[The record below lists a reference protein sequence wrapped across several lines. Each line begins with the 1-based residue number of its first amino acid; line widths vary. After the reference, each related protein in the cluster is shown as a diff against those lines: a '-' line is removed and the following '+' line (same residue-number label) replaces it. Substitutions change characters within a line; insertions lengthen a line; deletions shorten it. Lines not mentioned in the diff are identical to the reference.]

1 MNEQHREEALEAL
14 GLKDDRYSPAER
26 CSQVDDEP
34 EEPITDNELA
44 AIWLDVMNKVD
55 IDGIPF

>member
-1 MNEQHREEALEAL
+1 MNEIWKQEALDAL
-14 GLKDDRYSPAER
+14 GKVNPDSSPAER
-26 CSQVDDEP
+26 CLQVDDEP
-34 EEPITDNELA
+34 DAPITDNERA